1 MLGGQGY
8 YRGSS
13 ILISGTA
20 GSGKTSLSAHFVDA
34 TCKRGERCLYLS
46 FEESPDQIARNM
58 RSIGI
63 DLDPYL
69 ASGLLR
75 LESSRPG
82 VYGIEMHLTQI
93 HRMVSDFK
101 PHAIVIDPISNFSNA
116 GTTVDAESMLLRLID
131 FLKSSC
137 ITAMFVNLT
146 SGGKEHESTEVGVSS
161 IIDTWIVL
169 RDIELGGERNRGLYI
184 IKSRGMK
191 HSNQIREFL
200 ITSKGI
206 RLEDVYVGPEGVLT
220 GSLRAAQEER
230 EREAGLREQQ
240 ELQRRRREVQGRR
253 ASLEAQI
260 VALQQE
266 CKGLEDE
273 ASVIVSQGAAQERA
287 LAEQR
292 SKAAQRRGAD
302 RTDI

>member
-1 MLGGQGY
+1 
-8 YRGSS
+8 
-13 ILISGTA
+13 
-20 GSGKTSLSAHFVDA
+20 
-34 TCKRGERCLYLS
+34 
-46 FEESPDQIARNM
+46 M

-63 DLDPYL
+63 DLAPYL
-69 ASGLLR
+69 DSGLLK
-75 LESSRPG
+75 LEASRPG
-82 VYGIEMHLTQI
+82 LYGMEMHLAQI
-93 HRMVSDFK
+93 HRMVEAFK

-116 GTTVDAESMLLRLID
+116 GTTIDAESMLLRLID
-131 FLKSSC
+131 FLKTSC

-146 SGGKEHESTEVGVSS
+146 SGGKDHEATQVGVSS

-200 ITSKGI
+200 ITSNGI
-206 RLEDVYVGPEGVLT
+206 RLENVYVGPEGVLT

-230 EREAGLREQQ
+230 EREAGLRERQ
-240 ELQRRRREVQGRR
+240 ELERRQRELQGRR

-260 VALQQE
+260 MALQQE
-266 CKGLEDE
+266 CKALEDE
-273 ASVIVSQGAAQERA
+273 TSVIVSQGAAQERA
-287 LAEQR
+287 FAEQR

-302 RTDI
+302 RPEMTREERT